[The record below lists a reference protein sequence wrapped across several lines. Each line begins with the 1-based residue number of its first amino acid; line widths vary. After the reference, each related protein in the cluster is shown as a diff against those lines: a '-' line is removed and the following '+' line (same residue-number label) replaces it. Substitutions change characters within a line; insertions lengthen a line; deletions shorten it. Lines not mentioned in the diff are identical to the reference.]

1 MLTIPE
7 ILQWT
12 FTLIGALASF
22 LGVIIIY
29 MIKDFKERTEKK
41 NDEIANNQDNQKL
54 ILTEVRKDIH
64 IITKTNE
71 ELKTRTYEHTKK
83 INDINVQVAVLQT
96 WKKGVENEKS

>member
-1 MLTIPE
+1 MLEISE

-29 MIKDFKERTEKK
+29 MIKDFKEKTEK
-41 NDEIANNQDNQKL
+41 NNEEISTNQDNQKV

-64 IITKTNE
+64 TITKSNE
-71 ELKTRTYEHTKK
+71 ELKSRTYEHTKK
-83 INDINVQVAVLQT
+83 INDINIQVAVLQT
-96 WKKGVENEKS
+96 WKKGIEDEKS